1 MWMIFTSC
9 RWSLYTVYP
18 TGCYSYSPTSIKCKC
33 IWSQNV
39 AVVGVLRTSS
49 RGTFARFPHSHIG
62 VIMPMLETVRPSN
75 RRRRRRRLVLGR
87 RSEKPTVRPSPET
100 DAAQRRVRQSIREYV
115 LIWLLQQRL
124 RAVSG
129 PHWRLRCMQPLHGHG
144 MAHGSCQTLITLT
157 RRPLSV
163 SRALHVLSS
172 CVLCLAPP
180 AVDLLEALDRCVC
193 TRRACCLFAHVALL
207 LLPLSLFLGVRAPS
221 LSLGGFRF

>member
-33 IWSQNV
+33 ICWSQNV

-144 MAHGSCQTLITLT
+144 MAHGSCQTLIALT

-172 CVLCLAPP
+172 SCCVLTSVLGA
-180 AVDLLEALDRCVC
+180 
-193 TRRACCLFAHVALL
+193 ACC
-207 LLPLSLFLGVRAPS
+207 
-221 LSLGGFRF
+221 

>member
-163 SRALHVLSS
+163 SRAFIYMYY
-172 CVLCLAPP
+172 A
-180 AVDLLEALDRCVC
+180 
-193 TRRACCLFAHVALL
+193 
-207 LLPLSLFLGVRAPS
+207 
-221 LSLGGFRF
+221 

>member
-1 MWMIFTSC
+1 MIFTSC

-129 PHWRLRCMQPLHGHG
+129 PHWRLRCMQPLTARPRHGAWELSDLDHSH
-144 MAHGSCQTLITLT
+144 AATPQRVTRASCAQLL
-157 RRPLSV
+157 RSV
-163 SRALHVLSS
+163 LGA
-172 CVLCLAPP
+172 
-180 AVDLLEALDRCVC
+180 
-193 TRRACCLFAHVALL
+193 AC
-207 LLPLSLFLGVRAPS
+207 R
-221 LSLGGFRF
+221 